1 MGKFGDNNLRKHS
14 LGRPTRIGITKINLL
29 NTENWKWVICL
40 LIHYHLP
47 WRGLLL
53 AAVGLRVALSNDD
66 PYLILCNIYS
76 EKENTDYIEDVKYL
90 FSHSVLVPISLSRA
104 NLTLLFGSVF
114 KSVVNCGPHSRSGGT
129 TQEIMESQKR
139 SACRYHSYYCVQYLL
154 HHSLSPSVMRGYRLH
169 KPVSAIPSHS
179 LPRHHRLT
187 RGLTL
192 SFCMWFISHGE

>member
-1 MGKFGDNNLRKHS
+1 
-14 LGRPTRIGITKINLL
+14 
-29 NTENWKWVICL
+29 
-40 LIHYHLP
+40 
-47 WRGLLL
+47 
-53 AAVGLRVALSNDD
+53 
-66 PYLILCNIYS
+66 
-76 EKENTDYIEDVKYL
+76 L

-154 HHSLSPSVMRGYRLH
+154 HHSHSPSVMRGYRLH

-192 SFCMWFISHGE
+192 SLSHSVCGLFLTENKSEWSEINNEESQRNSNRMCGKLRILIF

>member
-1 MGKFGDNNLRKHS
+1 MVTMLKNKCSVWKRIKFSKFWYNCYYFTWSDTYFIQLE
-14 LGRPTRIGITKINLL
+14 T
-29 NTENWKWVICL
+29 L
-40 LIHYHLP
+40 LINHP
-47 WRGLLL
+47 
-53 AAVGLRVALSNDD
+53 S
-66 PYLILCNIYS
+66 
-76 EKENTDYIEDVKYL
+76 YL

-114 KSVVNCGPHSRSGGT
+114 KSVVNCGPHSRSGRT
-129 TQEIMESQKR
+129 TQEIMESQER

-154 HHSLSPSVMRGYRLH
+154 HHSHSPSVMRGYRLH

-192 SFCMWFISHGE
+192 SLILYVVYFSRRINRSGQKSTTKNCSLILNPYVGSSGF